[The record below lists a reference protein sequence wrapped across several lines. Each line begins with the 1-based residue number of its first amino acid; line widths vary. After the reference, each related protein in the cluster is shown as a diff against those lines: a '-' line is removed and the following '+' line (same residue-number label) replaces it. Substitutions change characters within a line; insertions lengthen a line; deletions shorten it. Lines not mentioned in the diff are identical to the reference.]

1 MKRLWSI
8 ILAVALVLSLV
19 ACSSGKQT
27 EKEAEQQT
35 EKEVEQQAEEQAE
48 SNSEQEDAGDQ
59 AQNETK
65 QNVTL
70 TLMGSEDCFSDVELE
85 LYKEFEEE
93 TGIVIELI
101 TNPNDMNN
109 SILGAKIATKELPDI
124 VAYFNGEGGRTIL
137 MPEDNFLPITNDPCL
152 ANVNKE
158 MMDTYLN
165 WGGEVYGFPNAG
177 VQNWGILYNKQVFE
191 DLNLELPTTFD
202 ELDAICQKIKDA
214 GITPIYLSGGDAW
227 PTETWLD
234 TYWGA
239 YISAKEPDFWERY
252 AKNEVK
258 LAELPEAVE
267 CLQRQLDFF
276 NKGYYGDTPL
286 SDMHDGMY
294 GALYEGQA
302 AMFVFGDHV
311 FAYGAQKYPDF
322 TEKIGLMP
330 FPVDGGGYYAVP
342 CSEALYIN
350 KDSEHIDEALQLFNF
365 LARPEN
371 VEKQYNAEQQAC
383 YFNDVTLDLIPQIQ
397 EASKQVQSGKLGR
410 VWFDYVPASY
420 SHITY
425 DVIPEMLLGNMTP
438 EQVLKA
444 IDDEIAKNAKAQGLE
459 GW

>member
-1 MKRLWSI
+1 MRKLWSI
-8 ILAVALVLSLV
+8 LLAGAMLVSLA
-19 ACSSGKQT
+19 ACGSDKSTGQ
-27 EKEAEQQT
+27 EAQPENT
-35 EKEVEQQAEEQAE
+35 GG
-48 SNSEQEDAGDQ
+48 QE
-59 AQNETK
+59 ETK
-65 QNVTL
+65 KQEGDKAPEGSKKNTTL
-70 TLMGSEDCFSDVELE
+70 TIMGSEDCFSEVELE
-85 LYKEFEEE
+85 LYQQFEDE
-93 TGIVIELI
+93 TGIAIELI

-109 SILGAKIATKELPDI
+109 SILGAKIATKELPDV
-124 VAYFNGEGGRTIL
+124 VAYFNGEGGRSIL
-137 MPEDNFLPITNDPCL
+137 MPEDNFLPITDDPCL
-152 ANVNKE
+152 ENVNKE
-158 MMDTYLN
+158 LLDTYLN

-191 DLNLELPTTFD
+191 DLGLEQPNTFE
-202 ELDAICQKIKDA
+202 ELEAICGKIKDS
-214 GITPIYLSGGDAW
+214 GVIPIYLSGGDAW

-239 YISAKEPDFWERY
+239 YIAAQVPDFWEQY
-252 AKNEVK
+252 AQNKVK
-258 LAELPEAVE
+258 LADLPEAVE

-276 NKGYYGDTPL
+276 EKGYYGETPL

-294 GALYEGQA
+294 GALYEGRA

-330 FPVDGGGYYAVP
+330 FPVDGSGAYAVP

-350 KDSEHIDEALQLFNF
+350 KDSEHIEEALQLFNF

-383 YFNDVTLDLIPQIQ
+383 YFEGVTLDLIPQIQ
-397 EASKQVQSGKLGR
+397 EAQKAVQSGKIGS

-425 DVIPEMLLGNMTP
+425 EVIPEMLLGNLTP
-438 EQVLKA
+438 KEVLKA
-444 IDDEIAKNAKAQGLE
+444 IDDEIAKNAEAQGLP